1 MKKRNQKGISRKLR
15 GISTYES
22 QQKTLDEWCENWRVD
37 QVTTIIRLR
46 RAAENDNHSEI
57 MHMIDQLMGMS
68 DKRFTALK
76 NVFGILSDPDREL
89 RHYVGKP
96 GDPAPEESAKS
107 PAKSQVDELIAEIG
121 RCYNAGLSV
130 NEISDRTEISED
142 KITKILVTQGV
153 FENDIYRQIKLL
165 REKGVNDSVIADRLG
180 LQKSSMNRYTP
191 YTKGIYN
198 LKNPSENAAK
208 LRAWRQN
215 KNT

>member
-1 MKKRNQKGISRKLR
+1 MR

-22 QQKTLDEWCENWRVD
+22 QQKTLDEWCDNWRLD
-37 QVTTIIRLR
+37 QVSTIISLR

-96 GDPAPEESAKS
+96 GDPVPEESAEP
-107 PAKSQVDELIAEIG
+107 PAENQTDEFIAEIG

-142 KITKILVTQGV
+142 KIIKILVTQGV
-153 FENDIYRQIKLL
+153 FENDIYRQIKRL

-180 LQKSSMNRYTP
+180 LQKSAMNRYTP

-208 LRAWRQN
+208 LRAWRQG
-215 KNT
+215 KAIHD